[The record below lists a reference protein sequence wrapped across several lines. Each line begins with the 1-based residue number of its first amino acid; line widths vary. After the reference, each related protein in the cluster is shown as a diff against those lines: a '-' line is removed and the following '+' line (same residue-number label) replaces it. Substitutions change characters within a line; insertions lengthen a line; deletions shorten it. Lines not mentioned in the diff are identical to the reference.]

1 MYREIFKYEWAIERY
16 LQAPHAADC
25 ERYLRARAEMGYS
38 QRTLGKEARTL
49 RRVIEELGDSRA
61 FSLKQIDAVVKRWA
75 RKQHLRGRAQS
86 DSSRE
91 YFAWLA
97 KKWCQFTG
105 CLEEPA
111 QAHDPFSASI
121 AKWIAWL
128 RAERGL
134 SEQTIRSYCFHVRQF
149 LSWYQIN
156 HALSPIADVRLVDID
171 TYLAQQGKRGW
182 ARTTISFSVSCLRS
196 FFRHMGRIGNCNMSI
211 AEGITGPRLYAQE
224 NLPMGPA
231 WQDVR
236 QLLSNMGNDRAGDIR
251 DKAIIMLC
259 AMYGFRR
266 SEIVSLRLDDID
278 WERNLISIWRPKQ
291 RSRQTYPL
299 VPTMGEAIIQYL
311 KKTRPKSERREL
323 FLMLTAPWGPVTGS
337 IVASVVRTR
346 LKAADIQ
353 APHLGPHAL
362 RHACATYLINGG
374 FSLKEIADHLGHITL
389 ASTRTYAK
397 VDLPAL
403 REVAAIELGGAL

>member
-1 MYREIFKYEWAIERY
+1 MYREIFKYEWAIDRY

-38 QRTLGKEARTL
+38 RRTLQKEASTL
-49 RRVIEELGDSRA
+49 RRVIEELGDSPVV
-61 FSLKQIDAVVKRWA
+61 SLKQIDTVAKRRA
-75 RKQHLRGRAQS
+75 RKEYRRGEAQS

-105 CLEEPA
+105 CLEQPA
-111 QAHDPFSASI
+111 QAPDPFSESI
-121 AKWIAWL
+121 AEFAASL
-128 RAERGL
+128 STERGL
-134 SEQTIRSYCFHVRQF
+134 SAHTVRSYCFHVRQF
-149 LSWYQIN
+149 LNWYQTI
-156 HALSPIADVRLVDID
+156 HALAGISAVGLADID
-171 TYLAQQGKRGW
+171 TYLAHQGKRGW
-182 ARTTISFSVSCLRS
+182 ARTTISYSVSCLRS
-196 FFRHMGRIGNCNMSI
+196 FFRHMGRIGNCSMSI

-231 WQDVR
+231 WEDVR
-236 QLLSNMGNDRAGDIR
+236 RLLANMGNERAGDVR

-266 SEIVSLRLDDID
+266 SEVVALRLDDID

-291 RSRQTYPL
+291 RCRQSYPL
-299 VPTMGEAIIQYL
+299 VPAMGAAIIQYL
-311 KKTRPKSERREL
+311 TEARPKSERREL
-323 FLMLTAPWGPVTGS
+323 FLMLTAPWGPITGS
-337 IVASVVRTR
+337 MVTTVVRTR
-346 LKAADIQ
+346 LKAAGIQ
-353 APHLGPHAL
+353 TAHLGPHAL

-374 FSLKEIADHLGHITL
+374 FSLKEIADHLGHTTL

-403 REVAAIELGGAL
+403 REVAAIDLGGVL